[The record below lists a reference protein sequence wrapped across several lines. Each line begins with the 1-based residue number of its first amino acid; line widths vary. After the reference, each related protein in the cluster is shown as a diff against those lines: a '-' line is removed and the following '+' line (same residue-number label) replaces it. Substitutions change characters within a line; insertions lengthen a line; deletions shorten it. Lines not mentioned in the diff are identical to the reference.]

1 MPSHARSIMLL
12 CIVLLGLPAHA
23 AQICKWVDD
32 KGVVQYSNLRPP
44 GRDCSAVIEVLH
56 HDPVERQRAEER
68 ARRQQEQLKAI
79 EAARSEQ
86 DRRAAEQARSEADRA
101 ARCADARAEL
111 QFLQGAYG
119 MRLAIAGRPGAD
131 ALHFLDDKERGA
143 VTDAWRQRVDYWC
156 LGRGDE
162 PADAAAQRA
171 VGVPPPPR
179 RR

>member
-1 MPSHARSIMLL
+1 MPSPTRS
-12 CIVLLGLPAHA
+12 IVLLCAAALALPAQA

-32 KGVVQYSNLRPP
+32 KGTVQYSNLRPAD
-44 GRDCSAVIEVLH
+44 RDCDAIIEVLH
-56 HDPVERQRAEER
+56 ADPVEQQRAAER
-68 ARRQQEQLKAI
+68 LTRLQEQLKAI

-119 MRLAIAGRPGAD
+119 MRLAIAGRPGD
-131 ALHFLDDKERGA
+131 DGLHYLDDKERGA
-143 VTDAWRQRVDYWC
+143 VTDAWRRRVEYWC
-156 LGRGDE
+156 YGRGEE
-162 PADAAAQRA
+162 PVEAAQRA
-171 VGVPPPPR
+171 AGVPPPPR